1 MEELMSSA
9 DAQHA
14 LSLRLQDLSPSFL
27 RVLQITSISASR
39 EDLARVRQERE
50 ANVVAEQELENLV
63 VTNRLCNRFQLE
75 TNRRAIEEA
84 RSSEELSAALQAV
97 NSDQLLRDEAAAVL
111 LRDIEERSRNHQ
123 VNRLQALRMVQFQ
136 HDFDYQK
143 ARFQYEEEITNRR
156 LAMERQRET
165 EEATHRLKLERER
178 ANFEHDEDMRDLDV
192 LRKVQAVKDEQT
204 QREYE
209 RSMQAASQANTH
221 QVEMMKQFAGMTAE
235 QILVANPHLTPEQ
248 AAAMAEIAKA
258 KTEVSQKDDRAELM
272 REMQQQQQV
281 IMGQFMQT
289 MSGVM
294 GVVNQAKDAELK
306 RTIDSTD
313 RSEERLMRVVNTTVT
328 SMKREKPDSAPA
340 VGRPAAKSA
349 SACRECRAAVPQGSK
364 FCLECGSE
372 VGD

>member
-1 MEELMSSA
+1 
-9 DAQHA
+9 
-14 LSLRLQDLSPSFL
+14 
-27 RVLQITSISASR
+27 
-39 EDLARVRQERE
+39 
-50 ANVVAEQELENLV
+50 
-63 VTNRLCNRFQLE
+63 
-75 TNRRAIEEA
+75 
-84 RSSEELSAALQAV
+84 
-97 NSDQLLRDEAAAVL
+97 
-111 LRDIEERSRNHQ
+111 
-123 VNRLQALRMVQFQ
+123 
-136 HDFDYQK
+136 
-143 ARFQYEEEITNRR
+143 
-156 LAMERQRET
+156 MERQRET
-165 EEATHRLKLERER
+165 DEATHRLKLERER

-204 QREYE
+204 QREHE
-209 RSMQAASQANTH
+209 RSIQVASQANTH
-221 QVEMMKQFAGMTAE
+221 QVEIMKQFAGMTAE

-258 KTEVSQKDDRAELM
+258 KAEVSQKDDRAELM

-281 IMGQFMQT
+281 MMGQFMQT
-289 MSGVM
+289 MSGVI

-340 VGRPAAKSA
+340 IGRPAAKSA
-349 SACRECRAAVPQGSK
+349 SACRKCSAAVPQGSK